1 MIPNSA
7 LMGSCMAVESAMEL
21 GQTFFNSH
29 PNNARTKTTLHMAQR
44 ILPLQKAFKTL
55 KTR

>member
-1 MIPNSA
+1 
-7 LMGSCMAVESAMEL
+7 MAVESPMEL
-21 GQTFFNSH
+21 GQTFFNSY